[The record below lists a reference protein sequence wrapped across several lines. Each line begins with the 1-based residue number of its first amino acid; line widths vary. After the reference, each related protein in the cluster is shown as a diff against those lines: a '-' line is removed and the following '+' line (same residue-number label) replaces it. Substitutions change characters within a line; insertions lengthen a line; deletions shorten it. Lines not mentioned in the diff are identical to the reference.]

1 MKPATADQHNP
12 NWFQFLRQSLSAIDI
27 NNPKTARLLCKLIPA
42 SCPFERDIQFFNHHL
57 FHIPPLCKLNPFY
70 EEVVE
75 LRFKSLVYLAERCGE
90 DISAYY

>member
-1 MKPATADQHNP
+1 MNTTEKRSQSWLQRIRH
-12 NWFQFLRQSLSAIDI
+12 SLSAIDI
-27 NNPKTARLLCKLIPA
+27 NNPQLARFLCKLIPA

-57 FHIPPLCKLNPFY
+57 FHIPPLCKINPFY

-90 DISAYY
+90 DITAYY